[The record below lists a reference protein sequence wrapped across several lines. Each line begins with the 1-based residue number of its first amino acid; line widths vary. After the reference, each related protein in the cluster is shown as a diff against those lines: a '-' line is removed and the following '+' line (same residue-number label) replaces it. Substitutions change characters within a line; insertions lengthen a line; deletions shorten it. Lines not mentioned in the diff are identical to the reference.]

1 MLPVNVGSVKVL
13 IIQSNYD
20 RRRRHM
26 CWPTMLHRSQNYLV
40 FSTFWTRFLPI
51 IYPWLYFCFNSSE
64 KSHNKKNVNTIFS
77 IQLTNSVVSSLL
89 LKYSGIT
96 YKYSEK
102 SAILMNKLLGVCS
115 FALVF
120 QVENYQACF
129 VDASLARRLLVF
141 SCR

>member
-1 MLPVNVGSVKVL
+1 MIEDAVICVGLQRSTALKITLCLAHFGRISSV
-13 IIQSNYD
+13 
-20 RRRRHM
+20 
-26 CWPTMLHRSQNYLV
+26 
-40 FSTFWTRFLPI
+40 

-96 YKYSEK
+96 YKYSQK